1 MGRYMEGGRETVTNR
16 DLDTIVS
23 NLKENKTNV
32 RFSSRFVIFLTWIFR
47 YFVVCIRHIYIFHP
61 YQRLKLEFYDFLIE
75 KRVHE
80 ISFKIVG

>member
-1 MGRYMEGGRETVTNR
+1 MEENSYESRS
-16 DLDTIVS
+16 IVS
-23 NLKENKTNV
+23 NLKGNKTNV
-32 RFSSRFVIFLTWIFR
+32 YDFDRVSLFFYNLDFPIFR
-47 YFVVCIRHIYIFHP
+47 RVCVCVRHIYTS